1 MNKWYDE
8 EYEFTVEVVAVSHD
22 GKTEGHC
29 RNGDEVGDVYRCT
42 YDCPVNQHGRGFCQ
56 KSMLFLFPMLET
68 VRGGGDLRKI
78 GGFSPLGNVIDD
90 PLCKEFVCPDGVV
103 TYRLT
108 AKRLGGENFHTGGFY
123 KD

>member
-8 EYEFTVEVVAVSHD
+8 EYGFTIEVIAVSHNNR
-22 GKTEGHC
+22 TEGHC
-29 RNGDEVGDVYRCT
+29 RNGDEVGDVYKCT
-42 YDCPVNQHGRGFCQ
+42 YGCPVDQNGHGFCQ
-56 KSMLFLFPMLET
+56 KSMLYLFPMLET

-108 AKRLGGENFHTGGFY
+108 ARKLGGENFHTGGFY
-123 KD
+123 KE

>member
-1 MNKWYDE
+1 MNKWFNE
-8 EYEFTVEVVAVSHD
+8 EWAFTIEVIAVSHD
-22 GKTEGHC
+22 NRTENHC
-29 RNGDEVGDVYRCT
+29 RNGDEVGDIYRCT
-42 YDCPVNQHGRGFCQ
+42 YDCPVNQHERGFCQ
-56 KSMLFLFPMLET
+56 KSMLLLFPMLET

-78 GGFSPLGNVIDD
+78 GGYSPLGNVIDD

-108 AKRLGGENFHTGGFY
+108 AEKLSGENYHTGGFY

>member
-1 MNKWYDE
+1 MLKWYDE
-8 EYEFTVEVVAVSHD
+8 EYSFTIEVIAVSHD
-22 GKTEGHC
+22 NGTEGHC

-42 YDCPVNQHGRGFCQ
+42 YDCPVNSNGRGFCQ
-56 KSMLFLFPMLET
+56 KSMLLLFPMLET

-78 GGFSPLGNVIDD
+78 GGFSPIGNVIDS

-108 AKRLGGENFHTGGFY
+108 AEKLDGENFHTGGFY